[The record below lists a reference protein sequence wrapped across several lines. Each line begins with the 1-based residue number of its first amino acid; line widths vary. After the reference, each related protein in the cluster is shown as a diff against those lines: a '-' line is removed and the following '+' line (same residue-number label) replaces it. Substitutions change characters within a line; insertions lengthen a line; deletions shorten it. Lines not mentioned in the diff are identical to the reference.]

1 MIKLIQKYRMAV
13 PFIGVFFLISR
24 LFLVCCFQPSNT
36 DVKLYSHYAFE
47 KSNALRNNVT
57 IYDTNDA
64 TIEYPPL
71 AIMWMSAPMLFLNMD
86 DEFGSMSQDTF
97 YKWRTIFKYFCFGF
111 DMFLFCILLIL
122 FLDKSSSFKVGLRG
136 LIVYVVTGSL
146 LFYFLYDRLDLY
158 LGGILFLAFLL
169 LRSHKHWMFALSMLA
184 IGINFK
190 LVPILL
196 VPLFIIG
203 TIPANFIGYFY
214 KGLFRKQLVLAVL
227 KRSLFLVGVTF
238 SLFLPFYFWG
248 GSSTL
253 DFLSYHSD
261 RGLQLESIYSSILM
275 MLHYIGL
282 PVSVNFA
289 FGSFNLESELSA
301 FFSVISS
308 LFVVV
313 SVLGILLFCI
323 SRLKQHSLQSEA
335 GEVLN
340 KDTKTLA
347 QFFPQTFLYL
357 TIATLLAG
365 IAFSKVFS
373 PQYLLWLVPLFG
385 LLTYQNKSAKWAGVL
400 FVFVCLLTALIYPF
414 LYFTDFVHN
423 QAALADGSV
432 CWEAPTILAATIL
445 ILRNFLLIATT
456 LMLLNA
462 SKSVK

>member
-1 MIKLIQKYRMAV
+1 MIQFIQKYRITV
-13 PFIGVFFLISR
+13 LLIGVFFLISR
-24 LFLVCCFQPSNT
+24 LFLACCFQPSNT
-36 DVKLYSHYAFE
+36 DVGLYAHYAFVN
-47 KSNALRNNVT
+47 SDALRNHTT
-57 IYDTNDA
+57 IYDTTDA

-86 DEFGSMSQDTF
+86 DDFGEVSQDTF
-97 YKWRTIFKYFCFGF
+97 FKWRSIYKYLCFAF
-111 DMFLFCILLIL
+111 DLFLFCILLFF
-122 FLDKSSSFKVGLRG
+122 FLGNSRSFKVDLKG
-136 LIVYVVTGSL
+136 LIVYVVTGL
-146 LFYFLYDRLDLY
+146 ILFYFLYDRLDLY

-196 VPLFIIG
+196 IPLFIIG
-203 TIPANFIGYFY
+203 TLPANYIGFFY
-214 KGLFRKQLVLAVL
+214 KRLLRKQLVLAVL
-227 KRSLFLVGVTF
+227 KRSFFLVGVIL

-248 GSSTL
+248 GRSTL

-261 RGLQLESIYSSILM
+261 RGVQLESIYSSILM
-275 MLHYIGL
+275 MLHFIGL
-282 PVSVNFA
+282 PVYVTYG
-289 FGSFNLESELSA
+289 FGSFNLESDLSP
-301 FFSVISS
+301 FFSMISS
-308 LFVVV
+308 LFVVL

-323 SRLKQHSLQSEA
+323 SRLKHHSLLLEASEH
-335 GEVLN
+335 LN
-340 KDTKTLA
+340 KDTKTIA
-347 QFFPQTFLYL
+347 QCFPQTFLYL

-365 IAFSKVFS
+365 IAVSKVFS

-385 LLTYQNKSAKWAGVL
+385 LLPYQNKSTKWAGVL

-423 QAALADGSV
+423 QAVLANGKIF
-432 CWEAPTILAATIL
+432 WEAPTILAANIL